1 MFYTIESTVRRMG
14 YKVRSRRED
23 AASNFYMQQ
32 DVFILL
38 LTGSGII
45 LCYSV
50 LLSSLVA
57 YNRSARRSTEPSS
70 LVHRR
75 QWPYLDVITEPR
87 DVSKSARGIPAVHG
101 KSA

>member
-1 MFYTIESTVRRMG
+1 MLPLTSTCN
-14 YKVRSRRED
+14 KL
-23 AASNFYMQQ
+23 Q

-57 YNRSARRSTEPSS
+57 YNRSARHSTEPSS

-75 QWPYLDVITEPR
+75 QWPYLDIIMITEPL
-87 DVSKSARGIPAVHG
+87 DVSKSARIPTVHG

>member
-1 MFYTIESTVRRMG
+1 MLPLTSTCN
-14 YKVRSRRED
+14 KTS
-23 AASNFYMQQ
+23 
-32 DVFILL
+32 L

-70 LVHRR
+70 LG
-75 QWPYLDVITEPR
+75 QWPYLDMITEPR
-87 DVSKSARGIPAVHG
+87 DVRKSARIPAVHG